1 MPTEKRNLHHGN
13 GSVTLASW
21 ENEVPP
27 VHGGD
32 LVAKRWDDQQPRKGM
47 YFYDSTVNYM
57 RNDWAAAHMS
67 PTNFDLQLPVNTD
80 LGSGQQVR
88 TIEQQKVTLYYSEAT
103 DSWHTAHALDIDH
116 EKEWKKH
123 LVAKGVDNYAD
134 AHMAYNDVDNL
145 RLLPSVHNRSR
156 DKLDKMIED
165 HGLDSRQFATWRKE
179 NLDFDPSVPHP
190 AFDPGRDAVV
200 RRASTRDAEWSPDDG
215 RSVLSFD
222 TRVKRVWM
230 DHELSKI
237 YAGSVKIE
245 DQESHKQYTIPLFRC
260 PATHQLV
267 TRDAFD
273 IDHQRPIS
281 EVLQTMCD
289 HSANGKISKAAALD
303 AYNDVSNLRLVN
315 RSANSS
321 HEWEQGIHGEYD
333 SDHDFGVDDTRGMF
347 DDSPQPLRMNE
358 PDHPHFAMFKQA
370 LDGMYKV
377 APPGSSGMNNTEYEN
392 AASTLVCTA
401 IAGGL
406 TRIDRVAY
414 NPQEQAL
421 IAVEGDPPLRGKYG
435 TVKLTEAI
443 GRTLEQNS
451 DAMALMPKPH
461 GAMLAE
467 ALQELRE
474 RQRTILNEALDLR
487 SKGILDFEYTG
498 PNGSKPPLMS
508 NPHHPDHADFL
519 KARAEIQRLDP
530 EGRTLPHDSYR
541 DNLAAAVV
549 KDARDKGIVH
559 IDGFTTNPPE
569 KTTLFA
575 IQGNPQDPGNQGNL
589 VSGTNVSRG
598 ALTPIDW
605 STAKV
610 DELHQQQALAAQQ
623 QQNLAQTPKVQP
635 MHLS

>member
-237 YAGSVKIE
+237 YAGSVRIE

-549 KDARDKGIVH
+549 KDAREKGIAH
-559 IDGFTTNPPE
+559 IDGFTTNPPQ

-623 QQNLAQTPKVQP
+623 QQNLGQTPKVQP
-635 MHLS
+635 MHFS

>member
-1 MPTEKRNLHHGN
+1 MPTQPRNLHHG
-13 GSVTLASW
+13 GQTVTLASW

-32 LVAKRWDDQQPRKGM
+32 LVAKSWNDQQPRKGM

-67 PTNFDLQLPVNTD
+67 PVNFDLPLTVNTD
-80 LGSGQQVR
+80 QGSGQQVR
-88 TIEQQKVTLYYSEAT
+88 TTEQHKVTLYYSGAT

-200 RRASTRDAEWSPDDG
+200 RRASTRDADWSPDDG

-237 YAGSVKIE
+237 YAGSVQIDDE
-245 DQESHKQYTIPLFRC
+245 ANQKQYTIPLFRC

-333 SDHDFGVDDTRGMF
+333 SDHDFGVDDTRDMF
-347 DDSPQPLRMNE
+347 NDSPQPLRMNE

-370 LDGMYKV
+370 LEGMYKV
-377 APPGSSGMNNTEYEN
+377 APPGVTGMSNLEYEN
-392 AASTLVCTA
+392 ASSSLVCAA
-401 IAGGL
+401 IANGMN
-406 TRIDRVAY
+406 RIDDVVFNAQ
-414 NPQEQAL
+414 NQNL
-421 IAVEGDPPLRGKYG
+421 IAVEGKPPANGKYSA
-435 TVKLTEAI
+435 LTLAEATD
-443 GRTLEQNS
+443 RTLEQNS

-461 GAMLAE
+461 GLMLAE
-467 ALQELRE
+467 AMQELRD
-474 RQRTILNEALDLR
+474 RQRFIMTQALDLR
-487 SKGILDFEYTG
+487 DKGILDFEYSA

-549 KDARDKGIVH
+549 KDARDKGIAH
-559 IDGFTTNPPE
+559 IDGFTTNPPQ

-575 IQGNPQDPGNQGNL
+575 IQGNVQNLQDPGNL
-589 VSGTNVSRG
+589 ISSTNVSRG

-605 STAKV
+605 STSKV
-610 DELHQQQALAAQQ
+610 DDLHQQQALAAQQ
-623 QQNLAQTPKVQP
+623 QQNLGQSPKVQP
-635 MHLS
+635 MQLS